1 MELELTP
8 KEKRYLQKKIKVL
21 EKFGRS
27 WIWVRWWLLI
37 LGSLYLLVAINSY
50 FVLDEIKSIDWSGNT
65 LKDNYSSPDRIEK
78 YLDTRFELIKLEY
91 EQRFNMLRTA
101 IIGLLF
107 LVPAHLFLN
116 HHLKVA
122 IIVKILKS
130 FQLKN

>member
-101 IIGLLF
+101 IFGLL
-107 LVPAHLFLN
+107 LLAPPLLFWN
-116 HHLKVA
+116 QHLKLA

-130 FQLKN
+130 FHLKN

>member
-107 LVPAHLFLN
+107 LVPAHLFWN
-116 HHLKVA
+116 QHLKFT
-122 IIVKILKS
+122 IIAKILKS
-130 FQLKN
+130 FHLKN

>member
-50 FVLDEIKSIDWSGNT
+50 FVLDEIKSIDWSWNT

-101 IIGLLF
+101 IFGLL
-107 LVPAHLFLN
+107 LLAPPLLFWN
-116 HHLKVA
+116 QHLKLA

-130 FQLKN
+130 FHLKN

>member
-107 LVPAHLFLN
+107 WY
-116 HHLKVA
+116 
-122 IIVKILKS
+122 
-130 FQLKN
+130 QLICFGIST